1 MIAYF
6 DCFSG
11 ISGDMTLGALIDLG
25 VPPAWLKE
33 SIAALPLTGFDITV
47 AEVVYNGIRAKRVA
61 VHAHGHHHHRHYTDI
76 RSLIADSPLPDPAKR
91 TALSIF
97 KRLAEAEA
105 GVHGC
110 RPEEV
115 HFHEVGAVDA
125 IVDVVG
131 TALGLH
137 HLGVTEAV
145 GSPVP
150 TGRGFVHCSHGRMP
164 VPAPATAAL
173 LTGVP
178 IAAAEVDYELT
189 TPTGASI
196 LTAIAG
202 SFGPMPAMTVRG
214 VGYGAGSRNLEPGPN
229 LLRVF
234 IGEPDGCG
242 PSEFRRDN
250 VIVAEAAVD
259 DMNPEIFG
267 YLMERL
273 FSEGALDVVWVP
285 IQMKKNRPGTLLQ
298 VLCRKEH
305 LAAVA
310 RCILAES
317 TTLGVRYH
325 EVERFVAEREAVQLA
340 TAAFGTVAVKRIRYP
355 GGDVRLVPEYEV
367 CKRIAREK
375 GLALRAVYEAIAR
388 DAVEANLVPAA

>member
-1 MIAYF
+1 
-6 DCFSG
+6 
-11 ISGDMTLGALIDLG
+11 
-25 VPPAWLKE
+25 
-33 SIAALPLTGFDITV
+33 
-47 AEVVYNGIRAKRVA
+47 
-61 VHAHGHHHHRHYTDI
+61 
-76 RSLIADSPLPDPAKR
+76 
-91 TALSIF
+91 
-97 KRLAEAEA
+97 
-105 GVHGC
+105 
-110 RPEEV
+110 
-115 HFHEVGAVDA
+115 
-125 IVDVVG
+125 
-131 TALGLH
+131 
-137 HLGVTEAV
+137 
-145 GSPVP
+145 
-150 TGRGFVHCSHGRMP
+150 
-164 VPAPATAAL
+164 
-173 LTGVP
+173 
-178 IAAAEVDYELT
+178 
-189 TPTGASI
+189 
-196 LTAIAG
+196 
-202 SFGPMPAMTVRG
+202 MPAMTVRG

-234 IGEPDGCG
+234 IGEPDGCA

-273 FSEGALDVVWVP
+273 FAEGALDVAWVP

-355 GGDVRLVPEYEV
+355 RRRRAARARVRGLQAHRPGKGARAEGRLRGDRPGRRGGQPRPGRLNGG
-367 CKRIAREK
+367 CASLDKARV
-375 GLALRAVYEAIAR
+375 GR
-388 DAVEANLVPAA
+388 

>member
-33 SIAALPLTGFDITV
+33 SIATLPLSGFDIEV
-47 AEVVYNGIRAKRVA
+47 SDVVYNGIRAKRVN
-61 VHAHGHHHHRHYTDI
+61 VSAHEHHHHRHYADI
-76 RSLIADSPLPDPAKR
+76 RDLIARSPLAEPVR
-91 TALSIF
+91 RMALSIF
-97 KRLAEAEA
+97 SRLAEAEA

-131 TALGLH
+131 AALGLH
-137 HLGVTEAV
+137 HLGITAAV

-150 TGRGFVHCSHGRMP
+150 TGRGFVQCSHGRMP

-178 IAAAEVDYELT
+178 VAGSDVEYELT

-196 LTAIAG
+196 LTGVAA
-202 SFGPMPAMTVRG
+202 SFGAMPDMTLRG
-214 VGYGAGSRNLEPGPN
+214 IGYGAGSRNIEPGPN
-229 LLRVF
+229 LLRVMV
-234 IGEPDGCG
+234 GETSGRTPA
-242 PSEFRRDN
+242 EYRRER
-250 VIVAEAAVD
+250 VVVAEAAID

-267 YLMERL
+267 YLMDRL
-273 FSEGALDVVWVP
+273 FAEGALDVIWVP
-285 IQMKKNRPGTLLQ
+285 IHMKKNRPGTLLQ
-298 VLCRKEH
+298 VLCRSEQV
-305 LAAVA
+305 ASVA

-317 TTLGVRYH
+317 TSLGVRYH
-325 EVERFVAEREAVQLA
+325 EAERVVAERDSAQLA
-340 TAAFGTVAVKRIRYP
+340 TVAFGPITVKRIRYP
-355 GGDVRLVPEYEV
+355 HGEVRLVPEYEV
-367 CKRIAREK
+367 CRRIAQEK
-375 GLALRAVYEAIAR
+375 GLALRSVYEAIIK
-388 DAVEANLVPAA
+388 EAAEKNLVP

>member
-11 ISGDMTLGALIDLG
+11 ISGDMTLGAVIDLG
-25 VPPAWLKE
+25 VPPAWLKD
-33 SIAALPLTGFDITV
+33 SIAALPLTGFDLEV
-47 AEVVYNGIRAKRVA
+47 SEVVYNGIRAKRVA
-61 VHAHGHHHHRHYTDI
+61 VHSHEHHHHRHYADI
-76 RSLIADSPLPDPAKR
+76 RELIAASPLPEAAKG

-137 HLGVTEAV
+137 HLGITQAV
-145 GSPVP
+145 GAPVP

-178 IAAAEVDYELT
+178 VAASEVEFELT

-196 LTAIAG
+196 LTAVAG
-202 SFGPMPAMTVRG
+202 RFGPMPAMTVRG

-234 IGEPDGCG
+234 VGEADGSG
-242 PSEFRRDN
+242 PAEFRRDT
-250 VIVAEAAVD
+250 VVVAEAAID

-273 FSEGALDVVWVP
+273 FAEGALDVVWIPV
-285 IQMKKNRPGTLLQ
+285 QMKKGRPGTLLQ
-298 VLCRKEH
+298 ALCRREQ
-305 LAAVA
+305 LDAVA

-325 EVERFVAEREAVQLA
+325 EAGRFVAEREAVRLK
-340 TAAFGTVAVKRIRYP
+340 TAAFGEVVVKRIRYP
-355 GGDVRLVPEYEV
+355 GGEVRLVPEYEV
-367 CKRIAREK
+367 CKRIAQEN
-375 GLALRAVYEAIAR
+375 GLALRAVYDAIVR
-388 DAVEANLVPAA
+388 DAVAPNVLPA

>member
-33 SIAALPLTGFDITV
+33 SLAALPLTGFDIAVTDV
-47 AEVVYNGIRAKRVA
+47 TYNGIRAKRVE
-61 VHAHGHHHHRHYTDI
+61 VLAHGHHHHRHYTDI
-76 RSLIADSPLPDPAKR
+76 RALIGDSPLPDRAKH
-91 TALSIF
+91 TALAIF
-97 KRLAEAEA
+97 GRLAEAEA

-137 HLGVTEAV
+137 HLGITDAV

-178 IAAAEVDYELT
+178 VVGSEVEYELT

-196 LTAIAG
+196 LSGIAS

-214 VGYGAGSRNLEPGPN
+214 VGYGAGSRNLDPGPN
-229 LLRVF
+229 LLRVI
-234 IGEPDGCG
+234 IGEPPAGSR
-242 PSEFRRDN
+242 SEFRREE
-250 VIVAEAAVD
+250 VMVAEAAID

-267 YLMERL
+267 YLMDRL
-273 FSEGALDVVWVP
+273 FAEGALDVVWVP
-285 IQMKKNRPGTLLQ
+285 VQMKKNRPGTLLQ
-298 VLCRKEH
+298 VLCRREN
-305 LAAVA
+305 LTPVA

-325 EVERFVAEREAVQLA
+325 AAERFVAERDAVQVT
-340 TAAFGTVAVKRIRYP
+340 TAAFGRITVKRIRYP
-355 GGDVRLVPEYEV
+355 HGEVRLVPEYEV
-367 CKRIAREK
+367 CKRIALEK
-375 GLALRAVYEAIAR
+375 GLALRAVYEAIIR
-388 DAVEANLVPAA
+388 EAVEDNPAATP